1 MACIFI
7 IEELGIFCKE
17 KYAIDKV
24 QTPSDKLR
32 KQLLG
37 GFLMILQAAKQIV
50 NGCLESQNT
59 NDSENFAIRKTN
71 I

>member
-1 MACIFI
+1 
-7 IEELGIFCKE
+7 
-17 KYAIDKV
+17 
-24 QTPSDKLR
+24 
-32 KQLLG
+32 
-37 GFLMILQAAKQIV
+37 MILQAAKQIV